1 MITDE
6 LRKKENNE
14 RQRISPLS
22 IILAFILI
30 SLVITF
36 HINNVLTVN
45 RLVVENNALYK
56 KLEKIKEE
64 NENLKNEIEKLSSLQ
79 RILPLAE
86 KLGLEY
92 NKEKINYFEIEK

>member
-1 MITDE
+1 M
-6 LRKKENNE
+6 
-14 RQRISPLS
+14 
-22 IILAFILI
+22 
-30 SLVITF
+30 
-36 HINNVLTVN
+36 LTVN
-45 RLVVENNALYK
+45 KLVVENNALYK

>member
-14 RQRISPLS
+14 KKRISPLS

-45 RLVVENNALYK
+45 KLVVENNDLYK
-56 KLEKIKEE
+56 KLEKIREE

>member
-14 RQRISPLS
+14 RKRISPLS